1 MKETQKTRIKWDTDM
16 LYIELGFVCVYFLA
30 GVDEM
35 LEQTANEGQVAHG
48 TWFLFLFSTIIWG
61 IIYTELAKHIPNITS
76 IILFM
81 IFFEWDLL

>member
-1 MKETQKTRIKWDTDM
+1 M

-48 TWFLFLFSTIIWG
+48 T
-61 IIYTELAKHIPNITS
+61 
-76 IILFM
+76 
-81 IFFEWDLL
+81 